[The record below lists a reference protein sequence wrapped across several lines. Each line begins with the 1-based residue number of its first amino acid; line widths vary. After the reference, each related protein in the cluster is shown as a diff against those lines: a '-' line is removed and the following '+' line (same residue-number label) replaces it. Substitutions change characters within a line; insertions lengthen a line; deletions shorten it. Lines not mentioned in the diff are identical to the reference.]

1 MEALTILFLCFCAGA
16 TNGSSKIKVELEGD
30 RPFLRVAL
38 SLDAYLKCCYKATDV
53 SLDVSWVVTPPN
65 KNRKDSKTMNVT
77 VNNSTA
83 NGVMC
88 HSLILQNV
96 NMIDTGFYQCV
107 LNGSYLKEAVWTH
120 GTYLQVYRKVAK
132 TLDISEGAKNSI
144 LTAEGVFL
152 MLGVIFPG
160 CMMLCKSNKSIEQK
174 NRKLKEENIYEGLN
188 LEECCSAYDQ
198 VQRSL
203 VHEPYQD
210 VGNMIPEEEEEEEIQ
225 LENP

>member
-1 MEALTILFLCFCAGA
+1 MEALTILFLCFCAVGA

-160 CMMLCKSNKSIEQK
+160 CMMLCKVRQTSSGTSPPAFSSYLLLVMSCMSQCVPHVLNITYHLQK
-174 NRKLKEENIYEGLN
+174 FRILWLTE
-188 LEECCSAYDQ
+188 
-198 VQRSL
+198 V
-203 VHEPYQD
+203 
-210 VGNMIPEEEEEEEIQ
+210 
-225 LENP
+225 